1 MNVFAHH
8 AVDGV
13 DVLVRVK
20 GSLAEPRRCAP
31 LTRTARVDAE
41 RRRVMGDDYLRRGL
55 RAMSTLAAS
64 GGWHQVGTNRGHA
77 IRLGDAVGSPLR
89 LAYRRAAF
97 PLDGSWSCGGQPT
110 RGYQPD
116 SSSKRPTWSSRS
128 RSRATGPPEPKAQAT
143 FVIDGGSPHISP
155 SYALTA
161 SSHDVSRCA
170 RALSWSHRRAL
181 SLTSSTSR
189 HPRPSGRAGS
199 SSRARRAGCRIERHA
214 PSHPR

>member
-1 MNVFAHH
+1 MNVVAHH
-8 AVDGV
+8 PVDGV

-41 RRRVMGDDYLRRGL
+41 RRRVMGEKCLRRGL

-143 FVIDGGSPHISP
+143 FVIDGGSPHISLSRAP
-155 SYALTA
+155 DVRCTPTTHARPMSPEHHRADHFAPCCPCLA
-161 SSHDVSRCA
+161 SMLAEHDV
-170 RALSWSHRRAL
+170 
-181 SLTSSTSR
+181 
-189 HPRPSGRAGS
+189 P
-199 SSRARRAGCRIERHA
+199 
-214 PSHPR
+214 